1 MLIFLRNDVINMS
14 REQDKEKSDSSTG
27 INLRPSK
34 HWSDAPTTEL
44 RRTHDFVIQYTRFMY
59 DMHPTY

>member
-1 MLIFLRNDVINMS
+1 MS
-14 REQDKEKSDSSTG
+14 RKNLIPQQEL
-27 INLRPSK
+27 NLRPSK

-59 DMHPTY
+59 DMLPTY